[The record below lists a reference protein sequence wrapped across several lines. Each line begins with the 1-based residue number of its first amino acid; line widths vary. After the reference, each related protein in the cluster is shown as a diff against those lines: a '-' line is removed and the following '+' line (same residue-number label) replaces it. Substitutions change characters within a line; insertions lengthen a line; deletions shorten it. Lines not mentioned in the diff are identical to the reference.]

1 MQRTL
6 DNRIVLITGATRGIG
21 EALSYEVA
29 QRGAHVVVGAR
40 TEAAGQRIVRRI
52 AAAGASAETVALDVT
67 VQQSIDDAAAT
78 LTQRY
83 GRLDVLVNNAGVLP
97 EVSAGEDGVLDGD
110 IFRDTFEVNV
120 FGVARTTRAM
130 LPLLR
135 SAADAL
141 IINVSSTMGSL
152 ADQADPESVYA
163 STLVPAYSASKSA
176 LNSLTLSL
184 RRMLHGTSIRA
195 VSVCPGFVQT
205 ELTPLNKEYAPLT
218 AAETAAFIADVAG
231 AASAEPFV
239 SRDGAVAW

>member
-1 MQRTL
+1 MPTRIDQ
-6 DNRIVLITGATRGIG
+6 RIVLITGASRGIG
-21 EALSYEVA
+21 EAVSYELA

-40 TEAAGQRIVRRI
+40 AEAGGQRVVRRI
-52 AAAGASAETVALDVT
+52 VAAGGSAETVVLDVT
-67 VQQSIDDAAAT
+67 AQQSIDDAAAT
-78 LTQRY
+78 LAHRH

-97 EVSAGEDGVLDGD
+97 EVVAGEDGVLNGD

-135 SAADAL
+135 GAADGL
-141 IINVSSTMGSL
+141 IVNVSSTMGSL

-176 LNSLTLSL
+176 LNSLTISL
-184 RRMLHGTSIRA
+184 RRMLDKTSIRA
-195 VSVCPGFVQT
+195 ISVCPGFVQT
-205 ELTPLNKEYAPLT
+205 DLTPLNREHAPLT
-218 AAETAAFIADVAG
+218 AAETAAFIADVASG
-231 AASAEPFV
+231 ATAEPFV